1 MHDNS
6 PADFKALSDFLIK
19 KYGEKGVPIDT
30 LIQNE
35 VDTLVNKEIS
45 VAKANNKT
53 LTYEQAKRQLENRLS
68 KKGTS
73 LFERAH
79 EEVVARSMEKMLSDT
94 NAISVMEELKTE
106 NHKLWQKM
114 KDFFTKWQKQIHALY
129 KKYKFSGDYANVYE
143 SIKDSIDDVMK
154 LFSEGLVNAGEN
166 YQYVATESA
175 QTETKKATVDSGV
188 KYKLSPDS
196 DIEANNINNGTKH
209 LDLMIE
215 KAKKSNNPEELV
227 EKNVMYRSDI
237 GQIDFVWGKPGNGE
251 KLKGGYG
258 FAHIIAKHGEST
270 AKKAI
275 ETIAK
280 GTDYSRQGNDNT
292 DKSHYRLRLYYDG
305 CTAILSKDP
314 GINHWLLTA
323 WDNKE
328 ETVVSATGEVRDS
341 HSATAV
347 TPTLNRR
354 NGVNA
359 TVSIDSIRQDT
370 ENSQE
375 KSSEKSEL
383 KYSFGG
389 RNSKTANKSLLAK
402 AEQMESEGAKSEEI
416 RQGTGWF
423 RGYDGGWRYEINDLE
438 SSLIENPK
446 IYVHD
451 DGQGPYFSGKLTDIL
466 NHKDLFK
473 AYPQLKK
480 IKVRICTLDY
490 NASGAYMTDTNDIL
504 LNFELFNRNTKE
516 YQDYYDKYF
525 KDEIEEIEQTPE
537 YKEYSKIVE
546 DEELNLT
553 NYEEWLKLSQSA
565 AKKFFSSEIGRR
577 YYELM
582 CLDAGFEGER
592 IELGWSKAARSTLMH
607 ELQHAIQVIE
617 GFEDGANGDDK
628 NYYNNAGEVE
638 SRDVQA
644 RLDYTSEQRK
654 NIRPDIDRKNVVL
667 TKGIRFSERNY
678 SYEALISKPDM
689 QVTTVNDKVTYKAT
703 STIRKNIVNQ
713 AVKNAIAV
721 GHANSNGNAVV
732 HVKDINTDVIVS
744 KRSLMHGLDRRLN
757 LSTPVML
764 KIGEVLSN
772 SIRINELTPKQESAS
787 SSYVLI
793 GYATSKT
800 NNYIVR
806 AVVNKYTNEVDS
818 VDILYA
824 VSTKKETAGKLPGS
838 HIKNALPTVSTI
850 SISNLLDYVNR
861 YFPDILPEDVLKHYG
876 HTERPAGEIGE
887 SALFSERD
895 YSYEDYNKPINIKDV
910 QILRSIGKKS
920 VNNFTSEDI
929 EKSQKWAYKFYKELG
944 TKSPF
949 FRAWFGDWRAND
961 FAPKKNIP
969 IKNKVSFNG
978 TSDAVSYIKTGL
990 KSKTLFRG
998 DIKNTDTDFT
1008 INIGAQV
1015 YNDTLTYA
1023 NRALSRA
1030 NDFIQ
1035 YNDRLNIL
1043 FDIKQLCEDAVL
1055 FDTEITRDDSIPD
1068 RAFVHKFYALT
1079 SINKRSYLVKIIVDE
1094 INSQHGD
1101 IRRAYNLNGIKIT
1114 PTVVSQVYKPAG
1126 TMSAIGSITSIS
1138 SISDLYALVKKC
1150 DKEFKPGKPVNPAL
1164 LNEDGTPKE
1173 FYHGTDAKFTVFDRA
1188 KGRSAMDIQGMFFS
1202 PWELDASGYGKNVGK
1217 YYLSIKNPAPEGV
1230 AYKALNMF
1238 KGQDYAGIKARDY
1251 LISLGYDG
1259 VNNSDEEIIAFYP
1272 EQIKSATD
1280 NIGTFD
1286 SDNPD
1291 IRFSERDTE
1300 YAKELEAVN
1309 AQITKENKKLK
1320 EDVSDLKELL
1330 KLQTQETHGKMM
1342 KKSSIDAVAK
1352 KIMRE
1357 KCFLTD

>member
-1 MHDNS
+1 MQE
-6 PADFKALSDFLIK
+6 
-19 KYGEKGVPIDT
+19 YGVKGVDINKLIDKK
-30 LIQNE
+30 L
-35 VDTLVNKEIS
+35 KS
-45 VAKANNKT
+45 VEKSHP
-53 LTYEQAKRQLENRLS
+53 ELS
-68 KKGTS
+68 ES
-73 LFERAH
+73 ELRDLAH
-79 EEVVARSMEKMLSDT
+79 EEVVADSMQRMLTDTDVLSKIEK
-94 NAISVMEELKTE
+94 LKAQDRD
-106 NHKLWQKM
+106 LWQKL
-114 KDFFTKWQKQIHALY
+114 KDFLTNLQAKIKELYNDLPSQSREAAIVKQMGDAVDTLADMFAEALVDA
-129 KKYKFSGDYANVYE
+129 GNVQE
-143 SIKDSIDDVMK
+143 SI
-154 LFSEGLVNAGEN
+154 
-166 YQYVATESA
+166 
-175 QTETKKATVDSGV
+175 ETKKAENNAIKHSDRYGIDNYSEKEYNDFGWATYNEIWTANERNTIFSRFADYKHNRN
-188 KYKLSPDS
+188 KYPTTKYGEAVIYSFDHPS
-196 DIEANNINNGTKH
+196 IIVYIKGSISNPKVTKIVRIEANIESNINIIKEEIIKNEFRQVLFPYEAITDYYGQESISIHRQQDYESFSEYVGRRKGENSRDIDTKGRE
-209 LDLMIE
+209 LQNRRADTGSGE
-215 KAKKSNNPEELV
+215 KRNTESKGLKLS
-227 EKNVMYRSDI
+227 EKN
-237 GQIDFVWGKPGNGE
+237 E
-251 KLKGGYG
+251 
-258 FAHIIAKHGEST
+258 H
-270 AKKAI
+270 
-275 ETIAK
+275 
-280 GTDYSRQGNDNT
+280 
-292 DKSHYRLRLYYDG
+292 
-305 CTAILSKDP
+305 
-314 GINHWLLTA
+314 
-323 WDNKE
+323 
-328 ETVVSATGEVRDS
+328 
-341 HSATAV
+341 
-347 TPTLNRR
+347 
-354 NGVNA
+354 
-359 TVSIDSIRQDT
+359 
-370 ENSQE
+370 
-375 KSSEKSEL
+375 

-389 RNSKTANKSLLAK
+389 RNSKTANTSLLAK
-402 AEQMESEGAKSEEI
+402 AEQMESEGAESEEI
-416 RQGTGWF
+416 RQETGWF

-446 IYVHD
+446 IYLHD

-565 AKKFFSSEIGRR
+565 VKKFFSSEIGRR
-577 YYELM
+577 YYELT
-582 CLDAGFEGER
+582 CLDDGFEGER
-592 IELGWSKAARSTLMH
+592 IELGWSKSARSTLMH

-654 NIRPDIDRKNVVL
+654 NIRPDIDRKNVVF

-732 HVKDINTDVIVS
+732 HVKDIDTDVIVS

-895 YSYEDYNKPINIKDV
+895 
-910 QILRSIGKKS
+910 
-920 VNNFTSEDI
+920 
-929 EKSQKWAYKFYKELG
+929 
-944 TKSPF
+944 
-949 FRAWFGDWRAND
+949 
-961 FAPKKNIP
+961 
-969 IKNKVSFNG
+969 
-978 TSDAVSYIKTGL
+978 
-990 KSKTLFRG
+990 
-998 DIKNTDTDFT
+998 
-1008 INIGAQV
+1008 
-1015 YNDTLTYA
+1015 
-1023 NRALSRA
+1023 
-1030 NDFIQ
+1030 
-1035 YNDRLNIL
+1035 
-1043 FDIKQLCEDAVL
+1043 
-1055 FDTEITRDDSIPD
+1055 
-1068 RAFVHKFYALT
+1068 
-1079 SINKRSYLVKIIVDE
+1079 
-1094 INSQHGD
+1094 
-1101 IRRAYNLNGIKIT
+1101 
-1114 PTVVSQVYKPAG
+1114 
-1126 TMSAIGSITSIS
+1126 
-1138 SISDLYALVKKC
+1138 
-1150 DKEFKPGKPVNPAL
+1150 
-1164 LNEDGTPKE
+1164 
-1173 FYHGTDAKFTVFDRA
+1173 
-1188 KGRSAMDIQGMFFS
+1188 
-1202 PWELDASGYGKNVGK
+1202 
-1217 YYLSIKNPAPEGV
+1217 
-1230 AYKALNMF
+1230 
-1238 KGQDYAGIKARDY
+1238 
-1251 LISLGYDG
+1251 
-1259 VNNSDEEIIAFYP
+1259 
-1272 EQIKSATD
+1272 
-1280 NIGTFD
+1280 
-1286 SDNPD
+1286 
-1291 IRFSERDTE
+1291 TE
-1300 YAKELEAVN
+1300 YAKELEEVN